1 MRSFA
6 NGSVTASAK
15 WMQLPANTMRKGP
28 MSHAQRSPARR
39 GAATNEQRVPA
50 RREATSKLICGCG
63 GYMRWRIGL
72 ISLQGGTDHPGAHG
86 VNSLSGLRG
95 YGGQIPAS
103 REPMADDQWLIMS
116 DRCPA
121 VRCAPERQ
129 AGPASGDSCSK
140 IQMLNAKC
148 SVLNALH
155 PRYPCR
161 SFTPCAPGRLSTGHV
176 ASMRGEDHGFHG
188 LKRIRGATFNVQ
200 RVPSRRGT
208 TSDGKF
214 VL

>member
-1 MRSFA
+1 
-6 NGSVTASAK
+6 
-15 WMQLPANTMRKGP
+15 

-129 AGPASGDSCSK
+129 AGPASEDSRSK
-140 IQMLNAKC
+140 IQVLNANGW
-148 SVLNALH
+148 VLNALR
-155 PRYPCR
+155 PRYPR
-161 SFTPCAPGRLSTGHV
+161 RRFTPCARGRFLA
-176 ASMRGEDHGFHG
+176 ASVDLKAKEDHGFHG
-188 LKRIRGATFNVQ
+188 LKRIRGGQLSTNNE
-200 RVPSRRGT
+200 SRRAGEQR
-208 TSDGKF
+208 GMGNLF
-214 VL
+214 CWCGGYMRCRAGLECGFG